1 MDKNHST
8 HSTYWPVYQHQQ
20 LLQVLDMEEDRMD
33 YIHSI
38 GIHESG
44 LDFATTSVE

>member
-20 LLQVLDMEEDRMD
+20 LLQGLDMEEERMD
-33 YIHSI
+33 YSHSI
-38 GIHESG
+38 GIHEIG
-44 LDFATTSVE
+44 LDFATLT